1 MMMMMMMMKML
12 IILTGNHGLH
22 GSLQCSPAEFRPAQ
36 TRHHRTR
43 KISCKRFPVL
53 EQVQALLE
61 RASKRGE
68 EFVPHELSIGPKVP
82 FSAISSG
89 L

>member
-1 MMMMMMMMKML
+1 MQSSRL
-12 IILTGNHGLH
+12 PPRP
-22 GSLQCSPAEFRPAQ
+22 PATIARV
-36 TRHHRTR
+36 R
-43 KISCKRFPVL
+43 SVVKRLPVL

-89 L
+89 SWSTVCQSYVVRKCGWCLIWG